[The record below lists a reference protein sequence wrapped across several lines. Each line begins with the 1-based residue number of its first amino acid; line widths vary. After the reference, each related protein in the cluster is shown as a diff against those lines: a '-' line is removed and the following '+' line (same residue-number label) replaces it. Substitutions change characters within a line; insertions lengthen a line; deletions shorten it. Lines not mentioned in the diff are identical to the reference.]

1 MSITGERLRALRKE
15 RDMSQEEVAKRI
27 GISRP
32 AYVNYE
38 AGKSRPV
45 RKLSELSALFNV
57 TTDYL
62 LGKSDAPNGIV
73 LSSPADITVKHSA
86 PADLA
91 PTDIPINE
99 LIKELFS
106 DRPDV
111 LSVLCTVT
119 VNRDTINDRPLS
131 NLDDGAKEMLRA
143 TLLNSLEQQGLI
155 EPQKKKFTLSDLTPE
170 ERQELKRELY
180 QEEVRKKQE
189 RKKEAQSAPY
199 TSDEIAK

>member
-1 MSITGERLRALRKE
+1 
-15 RDMSQEEVAKRI
+15 MSQEEVAKRI

-155 EPQKKKFTLSDLTPE
+155 EPQKKKLTLSDLTPE

>member
-1 MSITGERLRALRKE
+1 MNIGERIIKLRETRGITQA
-15 RDMSQEEVAKRI
+15 DFAAKI
-27 GISRP
+27 GINRSVINRIELGTRP
-32 AYVNYE
+32 LRDN
-38 AGKSRPV
+38 
-45 RKLSELSALFNV
+45 ELVTIADFFNV

-86 PADLA
+86 PADLT

-99 LIKELFS
+99 LIKEIFA

-119 VNRDTINDRPLS
+119 VDRDTINNRPLS
-131 NLDDGAKEMLRA
+131 DLDDTAKDTLRA
-143 TLLNSLEQQGLI
+143 TILDLLEQQGLI
-155 EPQKKKFTLSDLTPE
+155 EPQKKKLTLSDLTPE

-189 RKKEAQSAPY
+189 RKKEVQSAPY